1 MFNSTTGNLVDRVTQ
16 RWVQYTGRSID
27 LRTHPWLDGP
37 IGKPEGIGKQYFHD
51 LAAEHGWELRRSC
64 PNTGLLPAF
73 NALRGP
79 SFNPE
84 SVDGSVI
91 EFYEKTC
98 NYDLDAWAEWCGLF
112 RPFGSLLA
120 LFFSRRLQQLNVPLN
135 ALDTSRGLT
144 SEILQLVDRNTGEIR
159 LTAWLRQL
167 VGSGD
172 VLYAG
177 AYSTCRVPKYD
188 GTCVKVVFPLPNGNA
203 IVIMRPVS
211 HPDGSF
217 SVVSS
222 GSGFGDAG
230 FYFTVHSSRGI
241 RARYL
246 KSLRESIHVYR
257 AENDMVR
264 ADHVLTLWGATFLR
278 LHYRLQPRR
287 AGSEP
292 VGSAAPG
299 APHIA

>member
-1 MFNSTTGNLVDRVTQ
+1 MFNSTAGNLVDRVTQ
-16 RWVQYTGRSID
+16 RWVQFTGIPID
-27 LRTHPWLDGP
+27 LQTHSWLDGP
-37 IGKPEGIGKQYFHD
+37 IGSPDGIGKEYFTD
-51 LAAEHGWELRRSC
+51 LAAQHELELRRNC
-64 PNTGLLPAF
+64 PNTGLLRAF
-73 NALRGP
+73 NALEGP
-79 SFNPE
+79 SFNPA
-84 SVDGSVI
+84 SVNRRVI

-98 NYDLDAWAEWCGLF
+98 NYDLDAWVEWCGLF
-112 RPFGSLLA
+112 RPFGTLLA
-120 LFFSRRLQQLNVPLN
+120 LIFSRRLQQLNVPLK

-144 SEILQLVDRNTGEIR
+144 SDILQLADRNTGEVR
-159 LTAWLRQL
+159 LTAWLREL

-177 AYSTCRVPKYD
+177 VYSTCHVPKYD
-188 GTCVKVVFPLPNGNA
+188 GVCVKVVFPLPNGNA
-203 IVIMRPVS
+203 MVIMRPVS

-217 SVVSS
+217 SVISA

-246 KSLRESIHVYR
+246 KSLRESIRVYPG
-257 AENDMVR
+257 ENDMVR

-287 AGSEP
+287 AGSED
-292 VGSAAPG
+292 VGPATHVAVK
-299 APHIA
+299 